1 MQISE
6 RLHNCDY
13 VNSFLFS
20 PFNKGSWDS
29 FQNQQISNNFIKKI
43 QKEEKV
49 IMKLLNIKRFYYRN
63 YLTLKDLD
71 QDQNNSVFEYLKKLV
86 PSVFQDGILN
96 FDLLKQH
103 LNQNEAVVENTNFFG
118 LNWNGKANAWL
129 KSQKDIKAKTL
140 LPDLNKSLNFDQAQN
155 ILIEGDNLE
164 ALKILQSAYQEQVDV
179 IYIDP
184 PYNTGNDFVY
194 NDNLNKVV
202 MSIK

>member
-1 MQISE
+1 MILINE
-6 RLHNCDY
+6 RLHNCHY

-20 PFNKGSWDS
+20 PFNKGFWDS

-49 IMKLLNIKRFYYRN
+49 IMKLLNIKRFYYGN

-103 LNQNEAVVENTNFFG
+103 LNSNEKIIQNTRNFLDPFQFWVDKSFKKLTPTNVGVFYPEMSSFK
-118 LNWNGKANAWL
+118 NGK
-129 KSQKDIKAKTL
+129 KK
-140 LPDLNKSLNFDQAQN
+140 PNKLHF
-155 ILIEGDNLE
+155 
-164 ALKILQSAYQEQVDV
+164 KISCWVPK
-179 IYIDP
+179 I
-184 PYNTGNDFVY
+184 T
-194 NDNLNKVV
+194 
-202 MSIK
+202 